1 MLEKMSNSLTCVYI
15 YWFPSYAREVQEVLL
30 GQCLCDL
37 TRFST
42 AHQRTPETPKG
53 CDLPHTFKIFPS
65 KACKAVGVTNYFPC
79 SKTADIFKT
88 SMGPHL

>member
-65 KACKAVGVTNYFPC
+65 KACSIV
-79 SKTADIFKT
+79 I
-88 SMGPHL
+88 